1 MNKSIHN
8 AVSFLKLIR
17 YPNLFFIA
25 LTQILFY
32 FKIVLPV
39 FAGDPLLSVVDFFLL
54 MSASIAI
61 AAAGYI
67 INDYFDMDIDFINK
81 PERMIIGRTVSRR
94 WAMLLHM
101 LMSLTGLFL
110 TAIVSMHLGSL
121 WLLFM
126 NFLSVFLLL
135 LYSSTFKKKLIIGN
149 VIISLLTAWVII
161 SLFVAAFKWND
172 LEYMNAKQSVLS
184 TLYKYTI
191 VYAAFAFVVSLIREV
206 VKDAED
212 QIGDKQYG
220 CTTMPIKW
228 GETGTKIFL
237 FVWIFVLAASL
248 LSILVAQT
256 LSIALYDFF
265 NFKTWGQSILLLIL
279 LLQLIMMVRKL
290 KRASV
295 PNDYSVISRDLKI
308 FMLTGILTMLSL

>member
-1 MNKSIHN
+1 
-8 AVSFLKLIR
+8 V
-17 YPNLFFIA
+17 
-25 LTQILFY
+25 LFY
-32 FKIVLPV
+32 FKIVIPV
-39 FAGDPLLSVVDFFLL
+39 SGGDPLLSMDDFFLL
-54 MSASIAI
+54 LMASISI

-81 PERMIIGRTVSRR
+81 PNRMIIGRSVSRR

-101 LMSLTGLFL
+101 LLSLIGLFL

-161 SLFVAAFKWND
+161 SLFVSAFKWDD
-172 LEYMNAKQSVLS
+172 LQYLNAKQAVFSK
-184 TLYKYTI
+184 LYRYTI
-191 VYAAFAFVVSLIREV
+191 AYAAFAFVVSLIREV

-228 GETGTKIFL
+228 GQAGTKIFL
-237 FVWIFVLAASL
+237 FVLIFVLTASL
-248 LSILVAQT
+248 LSILVGQS
-256 LSIALYDFF
+256 LSIVFFDFS
-265 NFKTWGQSILLLIL
+265 NYKTWLQNFLLIILLV
-279 LLQLIMMVRKL
+279 QLSVMVQKL
-290 KRASV
+290 RRASV
-295 PNDYSVISRDLKI
+295 PIDYSVISRELKL

>member
-1 MNKSIHN
+1 MNKSIHII
-8 AVSFLKLIR
+8 VSFFRLIR
-17 YPNLFFIA
+17 YPNLCFIA
-25 LTQILFY
+25 LTQTLFY
-32 FKIVLPV
+32 FKLVNPL
-39 FAGDPLLSVVDFFLL
+39 FSYKPLLSIIDFFLL
-54 MSASIAI
+54 MTASVAI

-81 PERMIIGRTVSRR
+81 PERMIIGRTISRR

-101 LMSLTGLFL
+101 LLSLTGLFL

-149 VIISLLTAWVII
+149 VIISLLTSWVVI
-161 SLFVAAFKWND
+161 SLFISAFKWND
-172 LEYMNAKQSVLS
+172 MQYLNANQSVLS

-191 VYAAFAFVVSLIREV
+191 AYAAFAFVVSLVREV

-212 QIGDKQYG
+212 QIGDRQYG

-228 GETGTKIFL
+228 GQASTKIFL
-237 FVWIFVLAASL
+237 FVWLLVLFASL
-248 LSILVAQT
+248 LTILVAQ
-256 LSIALYDFF
+256 SISLAFYDIF
-265 NFKTWGQSILLLIL
+265 NFKTWIQVLFLFLL
-279 LLQLIMMVRKL
+279 LLQLIILVRRL

-295 PNDYSVISRDLKI
+295 PVDYSDISRDLKL
-308 FMLTGILTMLSL
+308 FMLTGILTMLSF

>member
-1 MNKSIHN
+1 
-8 AVSFLKLIR
+8 
-17 YPNLFFIA
+17 
-25 LTQILFY
+25 
-32 FKIVLPV
+32 VLPV

-54 MSASIAI
+54 MLASIAI

-172 LEYMNAKQSVLS
+172 LEYMNSKQAVLS

-212 QIGDKQYG
+212 QLGDKQYG
-220 CTTMPIKW
+220 CTTMPIQW

-237 FVWIFVLAASL
+237 FVWIFVLASSL

>member
-1 MNKSIHN
+1 
-8 AVSFLKLIR
+8 LL
-17 YPNLFFIA
+17 FIA
-25 LTQILFY
+25 LTQVLFY
-32 FKIVLPV
+32 FKIVIPV
-39 FAGDPLLSVVDFFLL
+39 SGGDPLLSMDDFFLL
-54 MSASIAI
+54 LMASISI

-81 PERMIIGRTVSRR
+81 PNRMIIGRSVSRR

-101 LMSLTGLFL
+101 LLSLIGLFL

-161 SLFVAAFKWND
+161 SLFVSAFKWDD
-172 LEYMNAKQSVLS
+172 LQYLNAKQAVFSK
-184 TLYKYTI
+184 LYRYTI
-191 VYAAFAFVVSLIREV
+191 AYAAFAFVVSLIREV

-228 GETGTKIFL
+228 GQAGTKIFL
-237 FVWIFVLAASL
+237 FVLIFVLTASL
-248 LSILVAQT
+248 LSILVGQS
-256 LSIALYDFF
+256 LSIVFFDFS
-265 NFKTWGQSILLLIL
+265 NYKTWLQNFLLIILLV
-279 LLQLIMMVRKL
+279 QLSVMVQKL
-290 KRASV
+290 RRASV
-295 PNDYSVISRDLKI
+295 PIDYSVISRELKL

>member
-1 MNKSIHN
+1 MNKNIYT
-8 AVSFLKLIR
+8 VISFFRLIR
-17 YPNLFFIA
+17 YPNLLFIA
-25 LTQILFY
+25 LTQVLFY
-32 FKIVLPV
+32 FKIVIPV
-39 FAGDPLLSVVDFFLL
+39 SGGDPLLSMDDFFLL
-54 MSASIAI
+54 LMASISI

-81 PERMIIGRTVSRR
+81 PNRMIIGRSVSRR

-101 LMSLTGLFL
+101 LLSLIGLFL

-161 SLFVAAFKWND
+161 SLFVSAFKWDD
-172 LEYMNAKQSVLS
+172 LQYLNAKQAVFSK
-184 TLYKYTI
+184 LYRYTI
-191 VYAAFAFVVSLIREV
+191 AYAAFAFVVSLIREV

-228 GETGTKIFL
+228 GQAGTKIFL
-237 FVWIFVLAASL
+237 FVLIFVLTASL
-248 LSILVAQT
+248 LSILVGQS
-256 LSIALYDFF
+256 LSIVFFDFS
-265 NFKTWGQSILLLIL
+265 NYKTWLQNFLLIILLV
-279 LLQLIMMVRKL
+279 QLSVMVQKL
-290 KRASV
+290 RRASV
-295 PNDYSVISRDLKI
+295 PIDYSVISRELKL

>member
-1 MNKSIHN
+1 
-8 AVSFLKLIR
+8 
-17 YPNLFFIA
+17 
-25 LTQILFY
+25 
-32 FKIVLPV
+32 
-39 FAGDPLLSVVDFFLL
+39 
-54 MSASIAI
+54 
-61 AAAGYI
+61 
-67 INDYFDMDIDFINK
+67 
-81 PERMIIGRTVSRR
+81 MIIGRTVSRR

-237 FVWIFVLAASL
+237 FVWIFVLASSL
-248 LSILVAQT
+248 LNILVAQT

>member
-121 WLLFM
+121 
-126 NFLSVFLLL
+126 
-135 LYSSTFKKKLIIGN
+135 
-149 VIISLLTAWVII
+149 
-161 SLFVAAFKWND
+161 
-172 LEYMNAKQSVLS
+172 
-184 TLYKYTI
+184 
-191 VYAAFAFVVSLIREV
+191 
-206 VKDAED
+206 
-212 QIGDKQYG
+212 
-220 CTTMPIKW
+220 
-228 GETGTKIFL
+228 
-237 FVWIFVLAASL
+237 
-248 LSILVAQT
+248 
-256 LSIALYDFF
+256 
-265 NFKTWGQSILLLIL
+265 
-279 LLQLIMMVRKL
+279 
-290 KRASV
+290 
-295 PNDYSVISRDLKI
+295 
-308 FMLTGILTMLSL
+308 